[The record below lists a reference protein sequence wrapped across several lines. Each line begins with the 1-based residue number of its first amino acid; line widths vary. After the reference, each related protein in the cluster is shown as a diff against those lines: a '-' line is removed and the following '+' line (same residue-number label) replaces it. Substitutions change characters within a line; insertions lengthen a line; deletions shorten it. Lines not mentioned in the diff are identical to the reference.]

1 MCDII
6 KDCRKAFDEKCNTYR
21 NQLNELVEQYLVKLV
36 HKNKNSACCDV
47 NNMGSEAEVISCSN
61 DKGKHV
67 F

>member
-6 KDCRKAFDEKCNTYR
+6 KDCRKAFDEKCNTNR

-36 HKNKNSACCDV
+36 HKNKNGACCDV
-47 NNMGSEAEVISCSN
+47 NNMGPQVEVTSCSN